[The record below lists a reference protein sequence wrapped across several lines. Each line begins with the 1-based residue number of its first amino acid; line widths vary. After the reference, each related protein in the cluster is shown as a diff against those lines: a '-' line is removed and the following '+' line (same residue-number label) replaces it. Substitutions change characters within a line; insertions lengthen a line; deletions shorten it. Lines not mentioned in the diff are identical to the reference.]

1 MRNPNGYGGITYL
14 GPNRRNPFRV
24 RITTGWEYNEKT
36 GREKQVYSTLGYY
49 PTRKAAMIALA
60 KYNES
65 PYDLDKAKITF
76 EEIYVKWWAEKK
88 QTIDESSIGVY
99 NAAFKK
105 LKPIHKS
112 RIADLKKNELQD
124 VMNTCS
130 DYSEV
135 MQSKVKTIMRGV
147 FQYCLANDL
156 VEKDYAQFVKISP
169 KETKQI
175 HKSFT
180 ADEIKLLWDNLK
192 LGIPLSYSKKDI
204 RDIYPVDLI
213 LIMIYTGMR
222 PGEILKIKKENVH
235 LDERY
240 MIGGSKTTAGKE
252 RIIPIHEEIYPLVK
266 ARYDVAGEWLIPYKS
281 DHPLT
286 MNQYRNYFF
295 DPVMERLELDH
306 LPHDGRHT
314 FASFADRS
322 EVNIVSVKR
331 IMGHKSNDITKDVY
345 THKEIQ
351 ELVEAVNRI
360 TFVLK

>member
-24 RITTGWEYNEKT
+24 RITTGWEYNENT
-36 GREKQVYSTLGYY
+36 GKHKQVFTTLGYY

-88 QTIDESSIGVY
+88 QTIDKSSVGAY
-99 NAAFKK
+99 SSAYKK
-105 LKPIHKS
+105 LEPIHKS
-112 RIADLKKNELQD
+112 KIIDLKKNELQD

-130 DYSEV
+130 GYSEV
-135 MQSKVKTIMRGV
+135 LQSRVKTIMRGV

-156 VEKDYAQFVKISP
+156 VDKDYSQFVKITP
-169 KETKQI
+169 KEGKSI
-175 HKSFT
+175 HKPYT
-180 ADEIKLLWDNLK
+180 MNEVKLLWDNLK

-204 RDIYPVDLI
+204 RDVYPVDLI

-222 PGEILKIKKENVH
+222 PGEVLKLKKENVF
-235 LDERY
+235 LEERY
-240 MIGGSKTTAGKE
+240 MIGGSKTDAGKE

-266 ARYDVAGEWLIPYKS
+266 ARYDAAGEWLVPYKS

-286 MNQYRNYFF
+286 MTQYRERFF
-295 DPVMERLELDH
+295 DPVLKRLNLDH

-314 FASFADRS
+314 FASRADRCK
-322 EVNIVSVKR
+322 VNIVSIKR
-331 IMGHKSNDITKDVY
+331 IMGHKLRDITQDVY
-345 THKEIQ
+345 THKEIE
-351 ELVEAVNRI
+351 ELIEAVNQI
-360 TFVLK
+360 TFVEE

>member
-24 RITTGWEYNEKT
+24 RITTGWEYNENT
-36 GREKQVYSTLGYY
+36 GKHKQVFTTLGYY

-88 QTIDESSIGVY
+88 QTIDESSVSAY
-99 NAAFKK
+99 SSAYKK
-105 LKPIHKS
+105 LEPIYKTK
-112 RIADLKKNELQD
+112 IVDLKKNELQD

-130 DYSEV
+130 NYSETL
-135 MQSKVKTIMRGV
+135 QGRVKTIMRGV

-156 VEKDYAQFVKISP
+156 VDKDYAQFVKISP
-169 KETKQI
+169 KETKSI
-175 HKSFT
+175 HKPYT
-180 ADEIKLLWDNLK
+180 ADEIKILWDNLN

-204 RDIYPVDLI
+204 RDVYPVDLI
-213 LIMIYTGMR
+213 LIMVYTGMR
-222 PGEILKIKKENVH
+222 PGEVLKLKKENIY

-240 MIGGSKTTAGKE
+240 MIGGSKTDAGKE
-252 RIIPIHEEIYPLVK
+252 RIIPIHEEIYPLIK
-266 ARYDVAGEWLIPYKS
+266 ARYDAAGEWLIPYKS

-286 MNQYRNYFF
+286 MNQYRERFF
-295 DPVMERLELDH
+295 DPVVNRLNLDH

-314 FASFADRS
+314 FASCADRCK
-322 EVNIVSVKR
+322 VNIIAVKR
-331 IMGHKSNDITKDVY
+331 IMGHKSGDITQDVY
-345 THKEIQ
+345 THKEIE
-351 ELVEAVNRI
+351 ELVEAVNQI
-360 TFVLK
+360 TFVEK